1 MQERWRLPTNWF
13 AVRVVMFSWE
23 YPPRIVGGI
32 ARHVQEISEALAAQG
47 VEVHVI
53 TATHPDAPNETSENG
68 VHLHRVGVPPPPH
81 GAFLEG
87 VHAMN
92 AAFEARADALL
103 QTLLNHKTARTQRNP
118 ILLHAHDWL
127 VHPAV
132 KALKHRYK
140 LPLIATIHATEHGR
154 HGGIHSDL
162 SRTISHLEWE
172 LCYEAW
178 RVIVCSEFMR
188 HEVVHA
194 LDVPYGKIDV
204 IPNGIRAEKF
214 QFPFPE
220 SEQAAF
226 RARFAEPDQPLVF
239 FVGRMVREKGVQILL
254 QALPL
259 VRAEIPNAKLIIVG
273 GGYRTHLEEFVCFCH
288 LEPAVQFT
296 GFVPDA
302 ELLRLYRVV
311 DVAVYPSLYEPFGIV
326 ALEAMAAGAPV
337 VASDAGGLKEVVRH
351 EETGILTWAGNPE
364 SLAWG
369 ILRVLHDP
377 IATRHRVQN
386 ALKTVQREFNWA
398 RIARRTQQVYRKVLA
413 EFRNIVW

>member
-1 MQERWRLPTNWF
+1 
-13 AVRVVMFSWE
+13 VRIVMFSWE

-32 ARHVQEISEALAAQG
+32 ARHVQELSEALAVQG

-53 TATHPDAPNETSENG
+53 TPTHPDTPDEAEENG
-68 VHLHRVGVPPPPH
+68 VLLHRIGAPPPAH
-81 GAFLEG
+81 SDFLEG
-87 VHAMN
+87 VYAMN

-103 QTLLNHKTARTQRNP
+103 QTLLSGRPARAQREP

-127 VHPAV
+127 VHPAA

-140 LPLIATIHATEHGR
+140 LPLLATIHATEQGR
-154 HGGIHSDL
+154 HGGIYSDL
-162 SRTISHLEWE
+162 SRAISHLEWE

-178 RVIVCSEFMR
+178 SVIVCSDFMR
-188 HEVVHA
+188 NEVICA
-194 LDVPYGKIDV
+194 LNVPYDKIDV

-214 QFPFPE
+214 QFAFPD
-220 SEQAAF
+220 SERAAF
-226 RARFAEPDQPLVF
+226 RARFAEPNQPMIF

-254 QALPL
+254 QALPI
-259 VRAEIPNAKLIIVG
+259 VRAQIPNAKLVIVG
-273 GGYRTHLEEFVCFCH
+273 GGYRAHLEEFVRFCH
-288 LEPAVQFT
+288 LEAAVQFT
-296 GFVPDA
+296 GFIPDA

-337 VASDAGGLKEVVRH
+337 VVSDAGGLKEVVRH
-351 EETGILTWAGNPE
+351 EATGILTWAGNPE

-369 ILRVLHDP
+369 ILRVLQDP
-377 IATRHRVQN
+377 VAARRRVQN

-398 RIARRTQQVYRKVLA
+398 RIARHTQQVYRRVWN
-413 EFRNIVW
+413 EFRTAAW